1 VKIRHELELTVQTQ
15 TDNTTCGP
23 ACLDAVYRYYG
34 HHADLAKLGTEV
46 MSLPTGGTLAVWLA
60 CHALEHGFA
69 AEIYTY
75 DLNVF
80 DPTWFTG
87 AADLE
92 VRLLK
97 QRKYKQDR
105 KLRMVT
111 DAYLEYLHLGGKLL
125 FHELNAKLIRQIL
138 RKERPI
144 LTGLSATYLYGC
156 AREYEDEYDDIRGYP
171 SGHFV
176 VVRGYD
182 REKREV
188 SVADPLL
195 EPPKFA
201 SHYYGVR
208 IDRLIGAILLGIV
221 TYDANLLVLYPRVDG
236 L

>member
-1 VKIRHELELTVQTQ
+1 VKIRHELELTVQAQ

-23 ACLDAVYRYYG
+23 TCLEAVYRYYG
-34 HHADLAKLGTEV
+34 YRVELAKVVDEV
-46 MSLPTGGTLAVWLA
+46 VALPSGGTVAVWLG

-80 DPTWFTG
+80 DPTWFAGGIELG
-87 AADLE
+87 A
-92 VRLLK
+92 RLLR
-97 QRKYKQDR
+97 QRRAKRDR

-111 DAYLEYLHLGGKLL
+111 DGYLDYLRLGGRLR
-125 FHELNAKLIRQIL
+125 FEVLNGKLIRRIL
-138 RKERPI
+138 GKARPI

-156 AREYEDEYDDIRGYP
+156 AREYGDEYDDVRGRP

-188 SVADPLL
+188 SIADPLR
-195 EPPKFA
+195 EPHKLA
-201 SHYYGVR
+201 SDYYSVR

-221 TYDANLLVLYPRVDG
+221 TYDANLLVIYPQDRP
-236 L
+236 